1 MLMLGEHV
9 SLSSSLGAALCG
21 TERRLD
27 TRFVTAREADR
38 SDPPKPSEHGIGSGQ
53 ETAPRRLFR
62 RRRRRARSP
71 ARAGVT
77 TESSDV
83 LLATS
88 GSLVRAEPTPAFVF
102 ARVFGAGVA
111 AYVPTG
117 ESPQR
122 RRHRDR
128 DCFREGAELCLP
140 RSRAPAAAAART
152 LACGRSPLPRI
163 AALCRWR
170 RAEPARI
177 LSCLTL
183 TARTRSTRRR
193 ILRPVGLKDAGRV
206 DRTPVRPAQE
216 VGRRVLF
223 GHPLGHNCRASEFV
237 RRADS
242 WSASFLSVN
251 ACHRWPCASLTRG
264 ASDPIACVLVD
275 VR

>member
-1 MLMLGEHV
+1 MLGEHV

-102 ARVFGAGVA
+102 ARVFAADGAAWLPTSRQGSLRNVVGIEIVTASVRERNFAFPDPVLPLRQQQERWPAAVLHCRALQHSAGGAGPSRLA
-111 AYVPTG
+111 S
-117 ESPQR
+117 SP
-122 RRHRDR
+122 
-128 DCFREGAELCLP
+128 
-140 RSRAPAAAAART
+140 
-152 LACGRSPLPRI
+152 
-163 AALCRWR
+163 
-170 RAEPARI
+170 
-177 LSCLTL
+177 
-183 TARTRSTRRR
+183 
-193 ILRPVGLKDAGRV
+193 
-206 DRTPVRPAQE
+206 
-216 VGRRVLF
+216 
-223 GHPLGHNCRASEFV
+223 AS
-237 RRADS
+237 
-242 WSASFLSVN
+242 
-251 ACHRWPCASLTRG
+251 H
-264 ASDPIACVLVD
+264 
-275 VR
+275 

>member
-1 MLMLGEHV
+1 MLGEHV

-163 AALCRWR
+163 AGGAGPSRL
-170 RAEPARI
+170 ASSPA
-177 LSCLTL
+177 S
-183 TARTRSTRRR
+183 
-193 ILRPVGLKDAGRV
+193 
-206 DRTPVRPAQE
+206 
-216 VGRRVLF
+216 
-223 GHPLGHNCRASEFV
+223 H
-237 RRADS
+237 
-242 WSASFLSVN
+242 
-251 ACHRWPCASLTRG
+251 
-264 ASDPIACVLVD
+264 
-275 VR
+275 